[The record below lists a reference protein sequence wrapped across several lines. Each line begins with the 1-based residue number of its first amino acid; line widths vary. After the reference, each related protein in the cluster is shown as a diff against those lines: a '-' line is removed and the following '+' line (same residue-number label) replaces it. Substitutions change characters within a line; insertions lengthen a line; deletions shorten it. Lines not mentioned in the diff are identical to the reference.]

1 MNSVAK
7 INLSS
12 GHIQSSDYYKVLIV
26 DDEKTIH
33 KITMMVLSKLN
44 LGGKRLEFLSAY
56 SAVEAKEIMR
66 KTENIAVV
74 LLDVVMEEEDSGL
87 KLVKY
92 IRDEL
97 RNVKVRIILRT
108 GQPGYAPQKEVIM
121 NYDINDYKEKN
132 LLTSSQLYISVITAL
147 RSYRDLDELDIRQEK
162 LSKALNATSRVLSME
177 DVDEM
182 AAQFLYESKRFAE
195 FHNAFALITTTLKQS
210 HDNHENLM
218 ENSRIYGIGRF
229 ENISE
234 REVEEVYLDGIK
246 TFVNSCGAGEEN
258 CSGSNELVVNISGKD
273 TYINVM
279 YLYVEEDL
287 SLNDFHLIRL
297 YATNV
302 LTAIQSA
309 LFNKEM
315 LQKQIEINKKNIEII
330 ETQQEMVMKLGE
342 VVEYKSKET
351 ANHTIRVA
359 EMAAVVGQKAG
370 LSEEECNLLRFSA
383 PMHDVGK
390 IGIEDRLLNKPGKLT
405 EDEYEVM
412 KQHSKIGYELFKNS
426 KRELLTSCAI
436 VALQHH
442 ERWDGN
448 GYPNGLEGHNI
459 HLFGRIVA
467 LVDVF
472 DALTHN
478 RVYKPAWSVEN
489 AKVYI
494 LNERGKH
501 FDPELV
507 DVFMDALPQILEI
520 MDKFPS

>member
-12 GHIQSSDYYKVLIV
+12 DHGQGSDYYKVLIV

-44 LGGKRLEFLSAY
+44 LGAKRLDFLSAY
-56 SAVEAKEIMR
+56 SAAEAKELMK
-66 KTENIAVV
+66 KTEDIAVI

-97 RNVKVRIILRT
+97 KNVKVRIILRT

-177 DVDEM
+177 NLDEM
-182 AAQFLYESKRFAE
+182 AAQFLKESKAFSE
-195 FHNAFALITTTLKQS
+195 FHNAFVLITTTLKQ
-210 HDNHENLM
+210 DDDTYENLM
-218 ENSRIYGIGRF
+218 ENSHVYGTGRF
-229 ENISE
+229 DNIKKDE
-234 REVEEVYLDGIK
+234 IEETYLDGIK
-246 TFVNSCGAGEEN
+246 AFVTSCAKNEES
-258 CSGSNELVVNISGKD
+258 CSSNELVINIKGKD
-273 TYINVM
+273 TYHNVM
-279 YLYVEEDL
+279 YLYVEEAL

-297 YATNV
+297 YGTNV
-302 LTAIQSA
+302 LTAIQST

-359 EMAAVVGQKAG
+359 EMAAVVGQKVG
-370 LSEEECNLLRFSA
+370 LSEEDCSLLRFSA

-390 IGIEDRLLNKPGKLT
+390 IGIEDRLLNKADKLT

-412 KQHSKIGYELFKNS
+412 KQHSKIGYELLKNS

-442 ERWDGN
+442 ERWDGK
-448 GYPNGLEGHNI
+448 GYPNGLKGKNI

-478 RVYKPAWSVEN
+478 RVYKSAWSIED
-489 AKVYI
+489 AKAYI

-501 FDPELV
+501 FDPDIV
-507 DVFMDALPQILEI
+507 DVFIEVLPKILGI
-520 MDKFPS
+520 MDQFPS